1 MVLVRQSTES
11 LRSWQTVCDLAISPP
26 SCAMAMAL
34 PLRLLLP
41 WTPARV
47 LALSPAADAAMP
59 NAEAS
64 PLGLLLTAPAPKV
77 EAELPPT
84 AAVPALPAAALP
96 CCARAGVARVKTKAR
111 GRRVFIFHSYC
122 DRHRNRNIPCGSRVN
137 RRRPPPMNR
146 RAKW

>member
-1 MVLVRQSTES
+1 
-11 LRSWQTVCDLAISPP
+11 
-26 SCAMAMAL
+26 MAMAL

-47 LALSPAADAAMP
+47 LVLSPAADAPMP

-96 CCARAGVARVKTKAR
+96 CWAKAGEARIQAKAK
-111 GRRVFIFHSYC
+111 GRSVFIFRSYGG
-122 DRHRNRNIPCGSRVN
+122 RHRSRNIRCGSRVN
-137 RRRPPPMNR
+137 RR
-146 RAKW
+146 